1 MNLYTD
7 DNPEFTVKDVGF
19 KDPKTARN
27 TIKNAIKAHPRDK
40 ISQMR
45 IIHAMF
51 YRAKFHPNKTKEM
64 KEAMKILKDW
74 LDNYKKK

>member
-1 MNLYTD
+1 
-7 DNPEFTVKDVGF
+7 
-19 KDPKTARN
+19 
-27 TIKNAIKAHPRDK
+27 
-40 ISQMR
+40 MR

-64 KEAMKILKDW
+64 KEAMKILKNW

>member
-19 KDPKTARN
+19 KDSKTARN

-45 IIHAMF
+45 IIHAMY
-51 YRAKFHPNKTKEM
+51 YRARCHPNKTKEM
-64 KEAMKILKDW
+64 REAMKILKDW
-74 LDNYKKK
+74 LDNYKK